1 MICRFLLLLYLP
13 WIFCLTKVRLRDDDT
28 QICSCHNVTKGDIS
42 KVVKDGT
49 CKSLG
54 DVKVCTK
61 AGTGCAGC
69 IPLVQTIFNAEM
81 KAMGAEVSNHRM
93 LLHYHYSQDSAIH

>member
-1 MICRFLLLLYLP
+1 MDMRY
-13 WIFCLTKVRLRDDDT
+13 RDDDT
-28 QICSCHNVTKGDIS
+28 QVCSCHNVTKADVS

-49 CKSLG
+49 CKTL
-54 DVKVCTK
+54 DEVKSCTK

-69 IPLVQTIFNAEM
+69 IPLVQTIFNTEM

-93 LLHYHYSQDSAIH
+93 SLAILEFSKIPMHS

>member
-1 MICRFLLLLYLP
+1 M
-13 WIFCLTKVRLRDDDT
+13 
-28 QICSCHNVTKGDIS
+28 TKGDIS

-54 DVKVCTK
+54 EVKSCTK

-81 KAMGAEVSNHRM
+81 KAMGAEVSNHRTS
-93 LLHYHYSQDSAIH
+93 LDFRAAL